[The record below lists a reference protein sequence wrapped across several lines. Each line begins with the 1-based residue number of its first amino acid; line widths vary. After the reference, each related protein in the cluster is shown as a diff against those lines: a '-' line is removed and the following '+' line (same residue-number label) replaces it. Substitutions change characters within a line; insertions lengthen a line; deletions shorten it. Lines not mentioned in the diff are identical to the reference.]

1 MDGLPRA
8 PIASIAV
15 RVIGFVTH
23 DESISECFEQ
33 AIS

>member
-1 MDGLPRA
+1 MDGLATRA
-8 PIASIAV
+8 HSLTAV

>member
-1 MDGLPRA
+1 MDGLATRA
-8 PIASIAV
+8 HSFDAV